1 MREFIVSKGS
11 LKLLEFGSTV
21 LAVNGFMWVVSLTS
35 IALVVACD
43 RSWYSE
49 RLVRSRVKIE
59 FVSALAAEP

>member
-1 MREFIVSKGS
+1 MRIHSFKGS

-35 IALVVACD
+35 LALIMAHG
-43 RSWYSE
+43 RSGYGE
-49 RLVRSRVKIE
+49 CLVCSRVKIE